1 MTTTMLRP
9 GTTWTPTAPTPTTE
23 ALRDVL
29 DDALDVAADDAAD
42 EAADRYSSRTPAG
55 RTLLSLAAVA
65 RRAAGA
71 VGAEPGVALTDGPG
85 VVVQR
90 ELAAAA
96 RLLDEAA
103 EAADGEPWGM
113 EDLLVQARRLHAQLL
128 VAMTASPR

>member
-103 EAADGEPWGM
+103 EAAHNESWEVD
-113 EDLLVQARRLHAQLL
+113 DLLVTAQRLRAQLAETL
-128 VAMTASPR
+128 AAA